1 MRSSILLIQIMLA
14 KLLNFQELVVFA
26 EKLSFFGLDLN
37 KKRKKSI
44 SKLKAI
50 QIFDNII

>member
-26 EKLSFFGLDLN
+26 EKLSFFGLDL
-37 KKRKKSI
+37 KKRKKKKYFYIESNT
-44 SKLKAI
+44 
-50 QIFDNII
+50 NI